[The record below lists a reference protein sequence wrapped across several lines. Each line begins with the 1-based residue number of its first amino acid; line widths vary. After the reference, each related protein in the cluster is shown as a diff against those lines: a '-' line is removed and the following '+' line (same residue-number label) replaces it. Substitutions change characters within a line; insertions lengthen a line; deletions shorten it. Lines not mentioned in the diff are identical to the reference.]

1 MPIIVFCSSC
11 QHPLRVPDD
20 LLGQLVKCP
29 TCGHTFT
36 ASAADAAAAPVQQY
50 SAGSPGEKGASYE
63 APAPQP
69 DVPLAGPTADYG
81 QGPPQRTPGK
91 VQAIAIMTLV
101 GGILA
106 LLTAL
111 TWLGVGGLA
120 SFGICCLWPGGYY
133 SLILGILAT
142 IKGSKLLG
150 KDGFREA
157 PPKAIAIMQIINIVN
172 GDIANCVMG
181 TLTLVFL
188 NEPEV
193 RNYYRG

>member
-69 DVPLAGPTADYG
+69 LAMEGHRYDHLRIGEDFRSRPRHPAAHPTG
-81 QGPPQRTPGK
+81 EFQT
-91 VQAIAIMTLV
+91 IA
-101 GGILA
+101 
-106 LLTAL
+106 
-111 TWLGVGGLA
+111 
-120 SFGICCLWPGGYY
+120 SP
-133 SLILGILAT
+133 
-142 IKGSKLLG
+142 
-150 KDGFREA
+150 
-157 PPKAIAIMQIINIVN
+157 
-172 GDIANCVMG
+172 
-181 TLTLVFL
+181 
-188 NEPEV
+188 
-193 RNYYRG
+193 

>member
-1 MPIIVFCSSC
+1 
-11 QHPLRVPDD
+11 
-20 LLGQLVKCP
+20 
-29 TCGHTFT
+29 
-36 ASAADAAAAPVQQY
+36 DAAAAPVQQY

>member
-1 MPIIVFCSSC
+1 MPIIVSCSSC

-50 SAGSPGEKGASYE
+50 SAGSPGEKGAPGE
-63 APAPQP
+63 APAPHQEA
-69 DVPLAGPTADYG
+69 PLGGQTADSG
-81 QGPPQRTPGK
+81 QGPPHRTPGK

-101 GGILA
+101 GRILG

-120 SFGICCLWPGGYY
+120 SFGICCLWPG
-133 SLILGILAT
+133 
-142 IKGSKLLG
+142 
-150 KDGFREA
+150 
-157 PPKAIAIMQIINIVN
+157 
-172 GDIANCVMG
+172 
-181 TLTLVFL
+181 
-188 NEPEV
+188 
-193 RNYYRG
+193 